1 MKNYLSLILCSLA
14 LFSCGKSDSEQEKP
28 ATPLSEQNL
37 KFEIYDSLV
46 VDYLGNMMMMDIS
59 PNRETFLLYDQ
70 SSDTLFVTTR
80 EGTILDHYQKSGEGP
95 GNYNSGRYGK
105 AVFLNNQEFLIP
117 ATEGIFQ
124 YSLDGR
130 FEKKYSAEFKYLP
143 NLIISFGNSLFI
155 KDGKAYTN
163 YGGRYSDDYGSQ
175 GIGYQ
180 ENATLLEEI
189 DLESGEYTPVIPFP
203 SESRFSSSEFAYRN
217 FFFYPIWTI
226 AGDSLYLSFKNEPKI
241 YTFALDDLASPK
253 SVKTIPL
260 PEFLEESSDSDQ
272 VETSINLEDLFQ
284 GNINSLYLTED
295 HEFLIDYL
303 TGLTKEEYDEAMA
316 AAGDDFNNVWGEAE
330 KLNSG
335 GYILFDGKNI
345 SPIIEKPEILGN
357 MGKFVSKDEIWFSL
371 NFEQAENDYSVIYK
385 TRIVPA
391 N

>member
-1 MKNYLSLILCSLA
+1 MKNYLCLILCSLA

-46 VDYLGNMMMMDIS
+46 VDYLGNMILMDIS
-59 PNRETFLLYDQ
+59 PSGEAYLLADQ
-70 SSDTLFVTTR
+70 VGDSIFVTSDSG
-80 EGTILDHYQKSGEGP
+80 EILNQFMRSGEGP
-95 GNYNSGRYGK
+95 GDYFRRYGAGK
-105 AVFLNNQEFLIP
+105 FIDEYTIGIP
-117 ATEGIFQ
+117 SAKGIFLYQ
-124 YSLDGR
+124 LDGELKEDIHPE
-130 FEKKYSAEFKYLP
+130 FESHPQLVILNAD
-143 NLIISFGNSLFI
+143 NLKIHN
-155 KDGKAYTN
+155 GKAYTN
-163 YGGRYSDDYGSQ
+163 YSGRYDEELGSM
-175 GIGYQ
+175 GIKYQ
-180 ENATLLEEI
+180 TKATILEEV
-189 DLESGEYTPVIPFP
+189 DLKSGEFTPIIPIP
-203 SESRFSSSEFAYRN
+203 SESRFSSSELAYRS
-217 FFFYPIWTI
+217 FFFYPNWTI
-226 AGDSLYLSFKNEPKI
+226 GDDSLYLAFKNEPKI
-241 YTFALDDLASPK
+241 YAYALGNFSSPQ

-260 PEFLEESSDSDQ
+260 PKFFEHTPTGDKI
-272 VETSINLEDLFQ
+272 ETGFDLMDLFQ
-284 GNINSLYLTED
+284 GNINSLILTED

-303 TGLTKEEYDEAMA
+303 SGLTKEEYDEAMA

-385 TRIVPA
+385 TRIVPS